1 MINSTINN
9 IIYDID
15 KEKLVIFLQ
24 NKDYYFTD
32 LSKNNIKCNKSNDK
46 CTKPDDSF
54 QTKLSNRENLIN
66 LLSQYCSS
74 LKVKNYFNKK
84 TLVNII
90 NENNIDFDLNNSI
103 KLENKKI
110 ISNITSSIN
119 YYNQEE
125 NKNESNIIILVMENI
140 LNYINELKDSI
151 SFFQIKKKEKK
162 HTPRDKLIQTSYSIK
177 KTNRLSKFK
186 IGGYIPTKE
195 EVYFIRTFCHCNDPK
210 NHKCQLNDIN
220 YKIPEKVLVKN
231 SFSGIYSP
239 KLFQFKSTR
248 NSNLNDEIIN
258 NDNFS
263 KTINNNNKFKLRI
276 KSAKR
281 LEANFKKEKV
291 KLLGFKD
298 SKIKKYKITP
308 SSRYEYF
315 PKPEIINYLK
325 DKEIEKKVNPKYFE
339 FLKEREKSY
348 EKFLIKQRNKI
359 TSELKKKGILYKKT
373 NIQK

>member
-32 LSKNNIKCNKSNDK
+32 LSKNNINCNKSNDK

-151 SFFQIKKKEKK
+151 SFFQIKKKKK
-162 HTPRDKLIQTSYSIK
+162 NTHQ
-177 KTNRLSKFK
+177 
-186 IGGYIPTKE
+186 E
-195 EVYFIRTFCHCNDPK
+195 
-210 NHKCQLNDIN
+210 IN
-220 YKIPEKVLVKN
+220 
-231 SFSGIYSP
+231 
-239 KLFQFKSTR
+239 
-248 NSNLNDEIIN
+248 
-258 NDNFS
+258 
-263 KTINNNNKFKLRI
+263 
-276 KSAKR
+276 
-281 LEANFKKEKV
+281 
-291 KLLGFKD
+291 
-298 SKIKKYKITP
+298 
-308 SSRYEYF
+308 
-315 PKPEIINYLK
+315 
-325 DKEIEKKVNPKYFE
+325 
-339 FLKEREKSY
+339 
-348 EKFLIKQRNKI
+348 
-359 TSELKKKGILYKKT
+359 
-373 NIQK
+373 

>member
-1 MINSTINN
+1 MINSTIKN

-15 KEKLVIFLQ
+15 KEKLVFFLQ

-32 LSKNNIKCNKSNDK
+32 LSKNNINCNKSNDK

-140 LNYINELKDSI
+140 LNYIKELKDSI
-151 SFFQIKKKEKK
+151 SFFQIKKK
-162 HTPRDKLIQTSYSIK
+162 RK
-177 KTNRLSKFK
+177 KT
-186 IGGYIPTKE
+186 YI
-195 EVYFIRTFCHCNDPK
+195 
-210 NHKCQLNDIN
+210 
-220 YKIPEKVLVKN
+220 
-231 SFSGIYSP
+231 
-239 KLFQFKSTR
+239 
-248 NSNLNDEIIN
+248 
-258 NDNFS
+258 
-263 KTINNNNKFKLRI
+263 
-276 KSAKR
+276 KR
-281 LEANFKKEKV
+281 
-291 KLLGFKD
+291 
-298 SKIKKYKITP
+298 
-308 SSRYEYF
+308 
-315 PKPEIINYLK
+315 
-325 DKEIEKKVNPKYFE
+325 
-339 FLKEREKSY
+339 
-348 EKFLIKQRNKI
+348 
-359 TSELKKKGILYKKT
+359 
-373 NIQK
+373 

>member
-1 MINSTINN
+1 MINSTIKN

-15 KEKLVIFLQ
+15 KEKLVFFLQ

-32 LSKNNIKCNKSNDK
+32 LSKNNINCNKSNDK

-140 LNYINELKDSI
+140 LNYIKELKDSI
-151 SFFQIKKKEKK
+151 SFFQIKK
-162 HTPRDKLIQTSYSIK
+162 IK
-177 KTNRLSKFK
+177 KKT
-186 IGGYIPTKE
+186 YI
-195 EVYFIRTFCHCNDPK
+195 
-210 NHKCQLNDIN
+210 
-220 YKIPEKVLVKN
+220 
-231 SFSGIYSP
+231 
-239 KLFQFKSTR
+239 
-248 NSNLNDEIIN
+248 
-258 NDNFS
+258 
-263 KTINNNNKFKLRI
+263 
-276 KSAKR
+276 KR
-281 LEANFKKEKV
+281 
-291 KLLGFKD
+291 
-298 SKIKKYKITP
+298 
-308 SSRYEYF
+308 
-315 PKPEIINYLK
+315 
-325 DKEIEKKVNPKYFE
+325 
-339 FLKEREKSY
+339 
-348 EKFLIKQRNKI
+348 
-359 TSELKKKGILYKKT
+359 
-373 NIQK
+373 